1 MPLSLVSSVRNGH
14 SQKVLAA
21 VFVYSKHPR
30 ALTFENVFHALQGK
44 PLGEVCSWDCGIDP
58 AVDASVARTA
68 LGLCAIALSHFPTKL
83 EEDEMK
89 LKDTALTPD
98 ARAAIQFRAGK
109 KQVLADAIA
118 SLRVRV
124 EHLSK

>member
-1 MPLSLVSSVRNGH
+1 MSRCRHGFSESAFC
-14 SQKVLAA
+14 S
-21 VFVYSKHPR
+21 VFVPETY
-30 ALTFENVFHALQGK
+30 ADTDFENVCDALQGK
-44 PLGEVCSWDCGIDP
+44 PLDQLCSWDCGVDP

-68 LGLCAIALSHFPTKL
+68 LGLCAIALTYFPTKL
-83 EEDEMK
+83 EEDKVK
-89 LKDTALTPD
+89 LKDAALTPD